1 MVIWFVDSANVF
13 ITAEVKKVQKKKKCY
28 SVKCLSFGECKMKKS
43 V

>member
-13 ITAEVKKVQKKKKCY
+13 ITAEVKKVQKKKCY